1 MSGELGKGVSYPT
14 SNLSKI
20 SEDTSVDRV
29 GSVTSVQIDI
39 DRRKSS
45 IGPLKREL
53 NFTELWGKHYW
64 RQFTSVTPGKRS
76 PIPLRF
82 LLILPVCPASSV
94 RILMRYCAAK
104 ENPNKSSDSNY
115 CDAHLYNMC
124 SILRR
129 ANV

>member
-1 MSGELGKGVSYPT
+1 MSGESGKGVSYPT

-29 GSVTSVQIDI
+29 GSVTSVRIDI

-64 RQFTSVTPGKRS
+64 RQFTSVTPGKTFLS
-76 PIPLRF
+76 IPFVLF
-82 LLILPVCPASSV
+82 LSLSLSSLWAVPVSFYK
-94 RILMRYCAAK
+94 LMR
-104 ENPNKSSDSNY
+104 
-115 CDAHLYNMC
+115 HLKF
-124 SILRR
+124 
-129 ANV
+129 

>member
-1 MSGELGKGVSYPT
+1 MSGEVGKGVSYPT

-64 RQFTSVTPGKRS
+64 RQFTSVTPGEATTLTHSLRS
-76 PIPLRF
+76 PSFFFCLFGFCLDFGAVFETR
-82 LLILPVCPASSV
+82 C
-94 RILMRYCAAK
+94 
-104 ENPNKSSDSNY
+104 E
-115 CDAHLYNMC
+115 
-124 SILRR
+124 
-129 ANV
+129 